1 MVDEFQKYTE
11 IRYFFGHTTIQ
22 NYGTY
27 DTTDTMV
34 SNMLLPQYF
43 FKDNHIQMVFIWYP
57 KKPWYMS
64 KKHLVI
70 LWYFWVNMLKY
81 YTYKE
86 YGTTTVFRRWYH
98 DILEMYHIKPCI

>member
-43 FKDNHIQMVFIWYP
+43 F
-57 KKPWYMS
+57 
-64 KKHLVI
+64 
-70 LWYFWVNMLKY
+70 
-81 YTYKE
+81 
-86 YGTTTVFRRWYH
+86 
-98 DILEMYHIKPCI
+98 